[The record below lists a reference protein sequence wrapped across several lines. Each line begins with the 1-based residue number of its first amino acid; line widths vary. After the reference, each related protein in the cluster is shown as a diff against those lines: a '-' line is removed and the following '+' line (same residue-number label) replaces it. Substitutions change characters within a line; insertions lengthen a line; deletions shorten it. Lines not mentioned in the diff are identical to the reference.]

1 MEQITLDVQS
11 REQSGTGAARQLR
24 RDKKVPGV
32 VYGLDKETVNL
43 AVDYQALIDIIDHAA
58 GSNILIEL
66 HIDGE
71 APSDKMAALLKSV
84 DYSPVEKE
92 PLNVDFQWVSLTE
105 MITVDVPIITE
116 GESPGVT
123 DEGGALNQI
132 EYEATVECLPME
144 IPEEIYINI
153 DGMEIGDTRYA
164 DTLQV
169 PEGVEL
175 KMDPDDP
182 IVSIAAP
189 ITEEDL
195 EVRVDEFAELP
206 EELLEGL
213 EELTP
218 EELEAE
224 EAEALA
230 EGEEALEGEEGEEAA
245 EGEGE
250 AAELPE
256 EPE

>member
-1 MEQITLDVQS
+1 MEQITLNVQS
-11 REQSGTGAARQLR
+11 REESGTGAARKLR
-24 RDKKVPGV
+24 RDRKVPGV
-32 VYGLDKETVNL
+32 VYGLDKENVKL
-43 AVDYQALIDIIDHAA
+43 AVEYHDLIDIVDHAA

-71 APSDKMAALLKSV
+71 APSEEMAALLKNV
-84 DYSPVEKE
+84 EYSPVEKE
-92 PLNVDFQWVSLTE
+92 PLNVDFQWVSLEET
-105 MITVDVPIITE
+105 ITIEVPIITE
-116 GESPGVT
+116 GESPGVS

-144 IPEEIYINI
+144 IPEEIYVSI

-164 DTLQV
+164 DSLQV

-206 EELLEGL
+206 EELLEGI

-224 EAEALA
+224 AEEALA
-230 EGEEALEGEEGEEAA
+230 EGEEAVEGEEGEEAA
-245 EGEGE
+245 EGE
-250 AAELPE
+250 AAPEELSE